1 MHLSHILALV
11 IMFIII
17 IMVTFILFEK
27 LDYKFN
33 IKIKY
38 FSLVAKNKL
47 VYYIVLIIW
56 LFVLLGLLI
65 MSYTINN
72 YYIFIILI
80 LYFCIFTYLYHHI
93 RNWKMA
99 HNVYIKNVNL
109 LIKAKEKDKKK
120 RKK

>member
-11 IMFIII
+11 IMFII

-93 RNWKMA
+93 RNWEMA
-99 HNVYIKNVNL
+99 HNVYIKNVDL
-109 LIKAKEKDKKK
+109 LIKAKEKDKEK